1 MAGIFFHWQRKST
14 GRKWSGGPWRAVG
27 PRLAATL
34 ALLVTSSDLHAQ
46 VKLPPAPTT
55 PSMEGL
61 LGELDRDLS
70 RLSGDPVEQL
80 VTARRRLVAELLRR
94 NSRELERDPRGEAI
108 VRSELT
114 AFAPSG
120 VALEA
125 AQAAGFTILRE
136 QPLPGLDSR
145 LLVLRG
151 PPGMST
157 RRALRRLRSLDPD
170 GDYDFNHLYLPGGI
184 AGPSRATS
192 GPSGPPPLLESSPL
206 RVGLIDGGLDSSHP
220 AFAGMAI
227 HAHGCNGSVVPS
239 DHGTAVASLLAG
251 RDQSFRGAA
260 PGATLYAADI
270 YCRRATGGAVEVLAE
285 ALAWMAAEGVA
296 VVNCSVVGPPNR
308 ILANVIRELVGR
320 GHIIVAA
327 VGNDGPAAR
336 PLFPASYPGV
346 VGVTG
351 IDARRRVLPEAARGP
366 QVDFAAPGAA
376 MLAAFAGSPYAEV
389 RGTSFAAPLVAGLLA
404 GRLHKA
410 DPEAAERA
418 VAELAETAV
427 DLGRRGRDTTY
438 GAGLVAERLRV
449 PP

>member
-1 MAGIFFHWQRKST
+1 MSGIFFHWQRKST
-14 GRKWSGGPWRAVG
+14 GRRWSGRSWGALG
-27 PRLAATL
+27 LCLGATL
-34 ALLVTSSDLHAQ
+34 ALLAASSNLHAQ
-46 VKLPPAPTT
+46 VKLPPT
-55 PSMEGL
+55 PSTEGL

-70 RLSGDPVEQL
+70 RLSDDPVKQL

-94 NSRELERDPRGEAI
+94 NPRELERDPRGEAI
-108 VRSELT
+108 VRGELT

-120 VALEA
+120 AALLE

-157 RRALRRLRSLDPD
+157 WRALRRLRSLDPA
-170 GDYDFNHLYLPGGI
+170 GEYDFNHLYLPGG
-184 AGPSRATS
+184 AVRPSPANSERADLP
-192 GPSGPPPLLESSPL
+192 PSLESSL
-206 RVGLIDGGLDSSHP
+206 RVGLVDGGLDSSHP

-227 HAHGCNGSVVPS
+227 HVHGCNGSVVPS

-251 RDQSFRGAA
+251 RDQAFRGAA

-270 YCRRATGGAVEVLAE
+270 YCRRATGGAVESLAE
-285 ALAWMAAEGVA
+285 ALAWMAGEGVA
-296 VVNCSVVGPPNR
+296 VINCSVVGPPNR
-308 ILANVIRELVGR
+308 ILENVIRELIGR

-404 GRLHKA
+404 GRLQKA
-410 DPEAAERA
+410 DKEAAERA
-418 VAELAETAV
+418 VAELAETAI

-438 GAGLVAERLRV
+438 GAGLVAESLRV